1 MTTTFYAACG
11 TDNIVDTF
19 DKYPLDRLADDWYSK
34 NLTILRPDYLE
45 VGNATACCNVA
56 ARNPDAIF
64 FKYDGQCEVF
74 VDDRVADWSNTSAKI
89 NVEVLF
95 EPRERGW
102 WGPSFGNGAR
112 GSVRFSSLWV

>member
-1 MTTTFYAACG
+1 M
-11 TDNIVDTF
+11 DTF

-34 NLTILRPDYLE
+34 NLTILRPDWSE
-45 VGNATACCNVA
+45 VENATACCDVA
-56 ARNPDAIF
+56 ARNADEIF
-64 FKYDGQCEVF
+64 FKYDGGCEVF

-89 NVEVLF
+89 NVEVLL